1 MWQEVAQTKK
11 SREMVAI
18 SSKDVK
24 DCEWCRWGVRPLH
37 FIEIHPCLWCRWG
50 VRPLHFIE
58 THPASKGP
66 VVACRGKMWQ
76 EVAQTKKSRGMVA
89 KMWKDSRGSRTLQ
102 KSESWDG
109 FWVLILIPAAPIPLS
124 HRATVLWCR
133 WGVRPLHFI
142 ETHPASKG
150 PVVAC
155 RGKMWQEVAQTKKS
169 RGMVAK
175 MWKDSRGSRT
185 LQKSESWDGFWVLI
199 LIPAAPIPLSH
210 RATVL
215 WCRWGVSPS
224 IL

>member
-24 DCEWCRWGVRPLH
+24 DCERIVAEVERWLLSAGSDHSCSNSRALSHRATMLWCRWGVRPLH

-58 THPASKGP
+58 THPVSKGP

-76 EVAQTKKSRGMVA
+76 EVAQTKKSRGMVG
-89 KMWKDSRGSRTLQ
+89 KLWKDSRGSRTLP

-109 FWVLILIPAAPIPLS
+109 FWVLILIPAAPIPLLPPTEQQCYG
-124 HRATVLWCR
+124 AGAGL
-133 WGVRPLHFI
+133 
-142 ETHPASKG
+142 
-150 PVVAC
+150 
-155 RGKMWQEVAQTKKS
+155 
-169 RGMVAK
+169 
-175 MWKDSRGSRT
+175 D
-185 LQKSESWDGFWVLI
+185 
-199 LIPAAPIPLSH
+199 
-210 RATVL
+210 
-215 WCRWGVSPS
+215 PS